1 MRAAVWLQ
9 FLVCVGYT
17 LFNSS
22 LKIILKVPSV
32 FNLLLGAQDL
42 ALSKGLH
49 LVLGGTRGKV
59 AAKYTARLIWRLFR
73 WCLCAVVAHLMC
85 KSDYSEKC
93 RERSILWSVVFA
105 SGTVEE
111 ELLAPELQAEKNLL
125 VPGTCRK
132 IQIPGMT
139 QTTGNWCL
147 PLFKQQV
154 ATSSAWW
161 NSF

>member
-49 LVLGGTRGKV
+49 LMLGGTRGKV

-105 SGTVEE
+105 SGTRVAGTWVTSRKKSVSPRNMQKNSNPRNDPNHR
-111 ELLAPELQAEKNLL
+111 EL
-125 VPGTCRK
+125 
-132 IQIPGMT
+132 M
-139 QTTGNWCL
+139 
-147 PLFKQQV
+147 
-154 ATSSAWW
+154 SALI
-161 NSF
+161 